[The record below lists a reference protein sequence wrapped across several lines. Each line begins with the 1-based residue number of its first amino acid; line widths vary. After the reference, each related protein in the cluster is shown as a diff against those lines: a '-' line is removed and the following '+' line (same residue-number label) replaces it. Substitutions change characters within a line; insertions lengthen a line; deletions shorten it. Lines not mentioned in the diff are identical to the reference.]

1 MKVSVSVPATSANL
15 GPGFDCLG
23 VALACHNQFVF
34 SPAEHL
40 TIVAPGCP
48 TLDCSRDNLA
58 YQSFA
63 RLFQTLGLP
72 VPSVHLEITASIPL
86 ARGLGSSATAIVG
99 GLAAANAWLGTPW
112 DRAQLLA
119 EATRIE
125 GHPDNVAPA
134 LLGGC
139 QLSLITD
146 GGVLCAAVPWP
157 ETICPVA
164 VIPDF
169 ELSTA
174 QARAVL
180 PGDFSKADSIFNCTR
195 VGLLVLAL
203 SQGRTDWLPLAL
215 QDRIHQPY
223 RQTLVPGM
231 ADLIQQAPTLGAYGL
246 VLSGA
251 GPTLLVLTAPDRA
264 EAIGDQLVTRW
275 AEMGITAQAK
285 VWPVDTLGTEVQ
297 CS

>member
-23 VALACHNQFVF
+23 VALACHNQFMF
-34 SPAEHL
+34 SPAEQL
-40 TIVAPGCP
+40 TIVAPG
-48 TLDCSRDNLA
+48 LDCSAENLA

-63 RLFQTLGLP
+63 RLFQALGLSVPP
-72 VPSVHLEITASIPL
+72 VRLEITAPIPL

-99 GLAAANAWLGTPW
+99 GLAAANAWLGSPW
-112 DRAQLLA
+112 DQAQLLA

-139 QLSLITD
+139 QLSLMNE
-146 GGVLCAAVPWP
+146 GAVLCAPVPWP

-169 ELSTA
+169 ELATA
-174 QARAVL
+174 KARAVL

-195 VGLLVLAL
+195 VGLLMLAL

-231 ADLIQQAPTLGAYGL
+231 ADLMALAPSLGAYGL

-251 GPTLLVLTAPDRA
+251 GPTLLVLTPPERA
-264 EAIGDQLVTRW
+264 EMIGDQLVTRW
-275 AEMGITAQAK
+275 SEAGITAQAR
-285 VWPVDTLGTEVQ
+285 VWPVDTLGTQVQ